1 MTTRQGQEAHGCAGD
16 PQETPLLCLQVCV
29 PARPPLQTHF
39 PTCAWRG
46 APDGLSS
53 PPGPGRQQP
62 QQPLPGICAPKAS
75 QGRNPQGR
83 RSEGRGSAGPG
94 GLRAG
99 GLRGPGVCGPGVC
112 GARGSAGPGGLR
124 GPGQD
129 SPGGLPPCT
138 FRQRQQRPKSDA
150 LLTAQHLRG
159 KGPLLFKT
167 EHSRKHVIKWLQTL
181 HFRWWVSVT

>member
-1 MTTRQGQEAHGCAGD
+1 MPATPRRRPCCASRSASQPGPHFRPTFQRAPGAAPPTASPH
-16 PQETPLLCLQVCV
+16 PQV
-29 PARPPLQTHF
+29 PAGT
-39 PTCAWRG
+39 
-46 APDGLSS
+46 S
-53 PPGPGRQQP
+53 PSNP
-62 QQPLPGICAPKAS
+62 S
-75 QGRNPQGR
+75 QGSALR
-83 RSEGRGSAGPG
+83 RPRREETLRAG

-99 GLRGPGVCGPGVC
+99 GLQGPGVCGPGVC
-112 GARGSAGPGGLR
+112 GARGSAGRGSAGPGGLR

-167 EHSRKHVIKWLQTL
+167 EYSRKHVIKWLQTL